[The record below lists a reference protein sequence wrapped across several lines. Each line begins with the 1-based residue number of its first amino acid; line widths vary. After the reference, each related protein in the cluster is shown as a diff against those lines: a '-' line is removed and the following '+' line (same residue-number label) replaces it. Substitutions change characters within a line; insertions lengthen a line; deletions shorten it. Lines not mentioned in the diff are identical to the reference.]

1 MHMHGETYAM
11 QQIQRKRA
19 RGKRMA
25 DSRWAAVRRRQQA
38 VEEMI
43 MRDPL
48 RAAQALAVVRTIRQ
62 RVIVIGADQVAREL
76 VRWSTTTARQWAR
89 MKRAAGL

>member
-11 QQIQRKRA
+11 QQIQRKSA

-25 DSRWAAVRRRQQA
+25 KSRWAGVKKRQRA
-38 VEEMI
+38 EEALI
-43 MRDPL
+43 MSDPL
-48 RAAQALAVVRTIRQ
+48 RAAMAFATVRTIRQ

>member
-1 MHMHGETYAM
+1 MHMHGESYSM
-11 QQIQRKRA
+11 QKIRQKRERGQRMARA
-19 RGKRMA
+19 R
-25 DSRWAAVRRRQQA
+25 WAGVRARQQA
-38 VEEMI
+38 EQEAI
-43 MRDPL
+43 ERDPL

-62 RVIVIGADQVAREL
+62 RVIVIGADQMAREL